1 MVETITEET
10 KKEGQRKAKGYTT
23 HKNQKGR
30 ELIPFVVGNYL
41 THNLFNVTY
50 IQIMRY
56 NNNGRSRI
64 NIICQRNFPLCSK
77 AKAC

>member
-10 KKEGQRKAKGYTT
+10 KKEGQRKAKGCTT

-41 THNLFNVTY
+41 THSPFNVTY
-50 IQIMRY
+50 IQIMKYDSNR
-56 NNNGRSRI
+56 RSRI
-64 NIICQRNFPLCSK
+64 NIIC
-77 AKAC
+77 